1 MSKIE
6 EFNKIKGDTE
16 KFKWLIDNQ
25 GFGLCLNLDN
35 DDMFLVD
42 THDEDSDLGRFESWI
57 GTSPGILDLLKA
69 VGIEADY
76 C

>member
-6 EFNKIKGDTE
+6 EFNKISNDVD
-16 KFKWLIDNQ
+16 KFKWIIENQ
-25 GFGLCLNLDN
+25 GFGLQLTLDN
-35 DDMFLVD
+35 DDMFLED
-42 THDEDSDLGRFESWI
+42 THDEDAELGRFESWI

-69 VGIEADY
+69 VGIQADF